1 MTLVLDI
8 FLFLHLLG
16 LMFGAGGGF
25 ASAVAMGRAAA
36 LPPEQGNVI
45 RSLGPTLAIMSL
57 AGLVTMLVSGV
68 SMVILKYGGAFAAMP
83 QMFWV
88 KMFFVATLTIAAV
101 WITVIYGKATGGG
114 TPNYALL
121 ARLGP
126 MAGISSLLATL
137 FAVMTFH

>member
-1 MTLVLDI
+1 MTILLDV

-25 ASAVAMGRAAA
+25 GSAIAMGRAAA
-36 LPPEQGNVI
+36 LPPEQGDVLRTI
-45 RSLGPTLAIMSL
+45 GPALATLSL
-57 AGLVTMLVSGV
+57 AGLVMMLFSGV
-68 SMVILKYGGAFAAMP
+68 SLMMLKYEGNFGAMP

-101 WITVIYGKATGGG
+101 WITATYAQAKRRGS
-114 TPNYALL
+114 PDYALL